1 VRQLFRAHIV
11 IPVIAVSVLASCAL
25 PSQQLSLPGPVQP
38 EAGPPKIASVNK
50 KAGVSG
56 TTGWQPE
63 ASEPRAYPGTGV
75 FTGATEPRRTAAEP
89 RTGEGITLSLSEVSI
104 AEAARVILGETLGL
118 NFVVSEKLKGTI
130 TIQTVKPM
138 SREGLLDVFET
149 VLKGEGAG
157 MVVDKGVYNIV
168 PIADA
173 VANAP
178 MLPRGSNARRLAGV
192 GSLIVPLQYV
202 SAPEMERILKSV
214 SPQVN
219 VLRTDTTRNLL
230 VVSGTRSDLDT
241 ISDTV
246 SVFDVDWMKGMSFAL
261 FPVETADPESI
272 ASELD
277 TVFANDKE
285 GPAKGMVRFIPNRRL
300 KSILVISAR
309 PEYLRKA
316 EAWMSRID
324 MVSRAIEKQV
334 HVYHIQNRGAVELA
348 ALLQRVYAGQTG
360 RISTS
365 ALPTPSS
372 STPMSSSG
380 TPGGV
385 PWTNSGTAGPM
396 PIPLPGAGAGIA
408 APIAPGGASV
418 PPGAEA
424 PTAIAA
430 LPAGTTEPVRS
441 GPAAEERLPNI
452 QIVPDEANN
461 ALVITATAKEYKR
474 LRQIL
479 ERVDVMPNQVMLEA
493 TIAEVKLN
501 DQLKYGIRAFLKI
514 GATQLRFNDSTAGTV
529 TPSFPGFSSFWDV
542 ANVQVALNALQ
553 TVTDV
558 NIVSSPTLMVLD
570 NKKAV
575 LQVGDEV
582 PISTGTTVA
591 NATTITSV
599 AYKSTGIVLNITP
612 RINDQNRV
620 VLDIEQEVSD
630 VTTTTTSGID
640 SPTIQQRR
648 VRTTVTVNDGE
659 SIMLAGLQ
667 QDKSTNTRNK
677 TPLASDIPLFGNL
690 FKSKDDTIS
699 RTELLIAITPRIV
712 KDARQVRG
720 VTEEFR
726 DKMNYRNRP
735 QRQGPPDAAEQFHRI
750 VR

>member
-1 VRQLFRAHIV
+1 MTQALKAHVLLSLAAI
-11 IPVIAVSVLASCAL
+11 SLLASCGL
-25 PSQQLSLPGPVQP
+25 PAQQLSLPGPIQP
-38 EAGPPKIASVNK
+38 EAGPPKIAAANRK
-50 KAGVSG
+50 PGISG

-63 ASEPRAYPGTGV
+63 ASEPRAYPGTAV
-75 FTGATEPRRTAAEP
+75 FTGSTEPRRNGAEP
-89 RTGEGITLSLSEVSI
+89 RAGEGISLSLSEVSI
-104 AEAARVILGETLGL
+104 SEASRVILGETLGL
-118 NFVVSEKLKGTI
+118 NFVVSEKLKGSI

-138 SREGLLDVFET
+138 SREALLDVFET

-157 MVVDKGVYNIV
+157 MVVDKGVYNVV
-168 PIADA
+168 PMADA

-178 MLPRGSNARRLAGV
+178 MIARGSNARRLAGV
-192 GSLIVPLQYV
+192 GSLVVPLQYV
-202 SAPEMERILKSV
+202 SAAEMERILKSV

-219 VLRTDTTRNLL
+219 ILRSDTTRNLL

-261 FPVETADPESI
+261 FPVETADPEAI
-272 ASELD
+272 ATELD
-277 TVFANDKE
+277 TVFSNDKE

-309 PEYLRKA
+309 PEYLHKA
-316 EAWMSRID
+316 ETWMRRID
-324 MVSRAIEKQV
+324 MVSRAVEKQV

-348 ALLQRVYAGQTG
+348 ALLQRVYAGQAG

-372 STPMSSSG
+372 LTPMSS
-380 TPGGV
+380 PGSPGAV
-385 PWTNSGTAGPM
+385 PWTNSGVSSPGPL
-396 PIPLPGAGAGIA
+396 PLPGPGTTGLIT
-408 APIAPGGASV
+408 PGG
-418 PPGAEA
+418 
-424 PTAIAA
+424 AA
-430 LPAGTTEPVRS
+430 LPAAAEPTTAMPALPAAVEPVRS

-461 ALVITATAKEYKR
+461 ALVITATTKEYKR

-479 ERVDVMPNQVMLEA
+479 ERIDVMPNQVMLEA

-514 GATQLRFNDSTAGTV
+514 GATQLRFNDTTAGTV
-529 TPSFPGFSSFWDV
+529 APAFPGFSSFWDV

-612 RINDQNRV
+612 RINDLNRV

-677 TPLASDIPLFGNL
+677 TPVAGDLPLFGNL

-735 QRQGPPDAAEQFHRI
+735 QRQGPPDAREQLDRI
-750 VR
+750 MR

>member
-1 VRQLFRAHIV
+1 MTQALKAHVLLSLAAI
-11 IPVIAVSVLASCAL
+11 SLLASCGL
-25 PSQQLSLPGPVQP
+25 PAQQLSLPGPIQP
-38 EAGPPKIASVNK
+38 EAGPPKIAAANRK
-50 KAGVSG
+50 PGISG

-63 ASEPRAYPGTGV
+63 ASEPRAYPGTAV
-75 FTGATEPRRTAAEP
+75 FTGSTEPRRNGAEP
-89 RTGEGITLSLSEVSI
+89 RAGEGISLSLSEVSI
-104 AEAARVILGETLGL
+104 SEASRVILGETLGL
-118 NFVVSEKLKGTI
+118 NFVVSEKLKGSI

-138 SREGLLDVFET
+138 SREALLDVFET

-157 MVVDKGVYNIV
+157 MVVDKGVYNVV
-168 PIADA
+168 PMADA

-178 MLPRGSNARRLAGV
+178 MIARGSNARRLAGV
-192 GSLIVPLQYV
+192 GSLVVPLQYV
-202 SAPEMERILKSV
+202 SAAEMERILKSV

-219 VLRTDTTRNLL
+219 ILRSDTTRNLL

-261 FPVETADPESI
+261 FPVETADPEAI
-272 ASELD
+272 ATELD
-277 TVFANDKE
+277 TVFSNDKE

-309 PEYLRKA
+309 PEYLHKA
-316 EAWMSRID
+316 ETWMRRID
-324 MVSRAIEKQV
+324 MVSRAVEKQV

-348 ALLQRVYAGQTG
+348 ALLQRVYAGQAG

-372 STPMSSSG
+372 LTPMSS
-380 TPGGV
+380 PGSPGAV
-385 PWTNSGTAGPM
+385 PWTNSGVSSPGPL
-396 PIPLPGAGAGIA
+396 PLPGAGTTGLIM
-408 APIAPGGASV
+408 PGG
-418 PPGAEA
+418 
-424 PTAIAA
+424 AA
-430 LPAGTTEPVRS
+430 LPAAAEPTTAMPALPAAVEPVRS

-461 ALVITATAKEYKR
+461 ALVITATTKEYKR

-479 ERVDVMPNQVMLEA
+479 ERIDVMPNQVMLEA

-514 GATQLRFNDSTAGTV
+514 GATQLRFNDTTAGTV
-529 TPSFPGFSSFWDV
+529 APAFPGFSSFWDV

-612 RINDQNRV
+612 RINDLNRV

-677 TPLASDIPLFGNL
+677 TPVAGDLPLFGNL

-735 QRQGPPDAAEQFHRI
+735 QRQGPPDAREQLDRI
-750 VR
+750 MR

>member
-1 VRQLFRAHIV
+1 
-11 IPVIAVSVLASCAL
+11 
-25 PSQQLSLPGPVQP
+25 
-38 EAGPPKIASVNK
+38 
-50 KAGVSG
+50 
-56 TTGWQPE
+56 
-63 ASEPRAYPGTGV
+63 
-75 FTGATEPRRTAAEP
+75 
-89 RTGEGITLSLSEVSI
+89 
-104 AEAARVILGETLGL
+104 
-118 NFVVSEKLKGTI
+118 
-130 TIQTVKPM
+130 
-138 SREGLLDVFET
+138 
-149 VLKGEGAG
+149 
-157 MVVDKGVYNIV
+157 MV
-168 PIADA
+168 
-173 VANAP
+173 
-178 MLPRGSNARRLAGV
+178 
-192 GSLIVPLQYV
+192 
-202 SAPEMERILKSV
+202 
-214 SPQVN
+214 
-219 VLRTDTTRNLL
+219 
-230 VVSGTRSDLDT
+230 
-241 ISDTV
+241 
-246 SVFDVDWMKGMSFAL
+246 
-261 FPVETADPESI
+261 
-272 ASELD
+272 
-277 TVFANDKE
+277 
-285 GPAKGMVRFIPNRRL
+285 
-300 KSILVISAR
+300 
-309 PEYLRKA
+309 
-316 EAWMSRID
+316 
-324 MVSRAIEKQV
+324 
-334 HVYHIQNRGAVELA
+334 
-348 ALLQRVYAGQTG
+348 
-360 RISTS
+360 
-365 ALPTPSS
+365 
-372 STPMSSSG
+372 
-380 TPGGV
+380 
-385 PWTNSGTAGPM
+385 
-396 PIPLPGAGAGIA
+396 
-408 APIAPGGASV
+408 
-418 PPGAEA
+418 
-424 PTAIAA
+424 
-430 LPAGTTEPVRS
+430 
-441 GPAAEERLPNI
+441 AEERLPNI

-479 ERVDVMPNQVMLEA
+479 ERIDVMPNQVMLEA

-514 GATQLRFNDSTAGTV
+514 GATQLRFNDTNAGAV
-529 TPSFPGFSSFWDV
+529 APAFPGFSSFWDV

-677 TPLASDIPLFGNL
+677 TPVAGDIPLFGNL
-690 FKSKDDTIS
+690 FKGKDDTIA

-735 QRQGPPDAAEQFHRI
+735 QRQGPPDATEQFHRI

>member
-1 VRQLFRAHIV
+1 M
-11 IPVIAVSVLASCAL
+11 
-25 PSQQLSLPGPVQP
+25 QP
-38 EAGPPKIASVNK
+38 EAGPAKIASVNR

-63 ASEPRAYPGTGV
+63 ASETRIYPGTAVYGSNP
-75 FTGATEPRRTAAEP
+75 EPRPGAPEP
-89 RTGEGITLSLSEVSI
+89 RAGEGITLNLAEVSI
-104 AEAARVILGETLGL
+104 PEAARVILGETLGL
-118 NFVVSEKLKGTI
+118 NYVVSDKLKGTI
-130 TIQTVKPM
+130 TIQSVKPM
-138 SREGLLDVFET
+138 SREGLLEVFET

-157 MVVDKGVYNIV
+157 IVVDKGVHQVV

-173 VANAP
+173 LANAP
-178 MLPRGSNARRLAGV
+178 LRMRGSNARRVAGV
-192 GSLIVPLQYV
+192 GSLVVPLQYV
-202 SAPEMERILKSV
+202 SATEMERILKSV
-214 SPQVN
+214 APQVN
-219 VLRTDTTRNLL
+219 ILRTDTTRNL
-230 VVSGTRSDLDT
+230 VIVSGTRSDLDT
-241 ISDTV
+241 IADTV
-246 SVFDVDWMKGMSFAL
+246 AVFDVDWMKGMSFAL
-261 FPVETADPESI
+261 FPVETADPDAI
-272 ASELD
+272 ATELD
-277 TVFANDKE
+277 TVFSNDKD
-285 GPAKGMVRFIPNRRL
+285 GPAKGLVRFIPNRRL
-300 KSILVISAR
+300 KSILVISSR

-316 EAWMSRID
+316 ETWMRRID
-324 MVSRAIEKQV
+324 MVSRAVERQV

-348 ALLQRVYAGQTG
+348 ALLQRVYAGQSG
-360 RISTS
+360 RVSTS
-365 ALPTPSS
+365 ALPLAGSTAPLTMAPSPAS
-372 STPMSSSG
+372 
-380 TPGGV
+380 GV
-385 PWTNSGTAGPM
+385 PWTNSGVSTPGPL
-396 PIPLPGAGAGIA
+396 PLPSNGTGLGIPLPPGPLLPGSPDPSGVVA
-408 APIAPGGASV
+408 AQ
-418 PPGAEA
+418 
-424 PTAIAA
+424 PTAA
-430 LPAGTTEPVRS
+430 EPVRG
-441 GPAAEERLPNI
+441 GPVAEERLPNVA
-452 QIVPDEANN
+452 IVPDEANN

-514 GATQLRFNDSTAGTV
+514 GATQLRFNDTAAGTV
-529 TPSFPGFSSFWDV
+529 TPQAPGFSSFWDV

-582 PISTGTTVA
+582 PISTGTTIA

-612 RINDQNRV
+612 RINDTNRV

-630 VTTTTTSGID
+630 VTNTTTSGID

-677 TPLASDIPLFGNL
+677 TPLAGDIPVLGNL
-690 FKSKDDTIS
+690 FKSKDDAIN

-712 KDARQVRG
+712 KDAREVRS

-726 DKMNYRNRP
+726 DKLNFSNRP
-735 QRQGPPDAAEQFHRI
+735 QRQAPPDVKEQINRI
-750 VR
+750 LVR

>member
-1 VRQLFRAHIV
+1 MILALA
-11 IPVIAVSVLASCAL
+11 AVSVLASCGL
-25 PSQQLSLPGPVQP
+25 PAQQLSLPGPVQP
-38 EAGPPKIASVNK
+38 EAGPAKIASVNR
-50 KAGVSG
+50 KAGISG
-56 TTGWQPE
+56 TTGWQAE
-63 ASEPRAYPGTGV
+63 ASDPRGYPGTGI
-75 FTGATEPRRTAAEP
+75 FTGTTPGPRMSAEP
-89 RTGEGITLSLSEVSI
+89 RAGEGITLSLAEVSI
-104 AEAARVILGETLGL
+104 SEASRVILGETLGL

-157 MVVDKGVYNIV
+157 LVVDKGVYNVV

-173 VANAP
+173 LANAP
-178 MLPRGSNARRLAGV
+178 MVPRGSNARRLAGV
-192 GSLIVPLQYV
+192 GSLVVPLQYV
-202 SAPEMERILKSV
+202 SATEMERILKSV

-219 VLRTDTTRNLL
+219 VLRSDPTRNLL

-272 ASELD
+272 ATELD

-309 PEYLRKA
+309 PEYLHKA
-316 EAWMSRID
+316 ETWMRRID
-324 MVSRAIEKQV
+324 MVSRAVEKQV

-348 ALLQRVYAGQTG
+348 ALLHRVYSGQSG
-360 RISTS
+360 RLSTS
-365 ALPTPSS
+365 ALSVPPGSM
-372 STPMSSSG
+372 PLSSSG

-385 PWTNSGTAGPM
+385 PWTNSGTSSPGPL
-396 PIPLPGAGAGIA
+396 PLPGTGMGAGIS
-408 APIAPGGASV
+408 APVMPGGTMLPPPADPSGAIV
-418 PPGAEA
+418 PATP
-424 PTAIAA
+424 
-430 LPAGTTEPVRS
+430 PAEPVRS
-441 GPAAEERLPNI
+441 AMVAEERLPNI

-479 ERVDVMPNQVMLEA
+479 ERIDVMPNQVMLEA

-514 GATQLRFNDSTAGTV
+514 GATQLRFNDTNAGAV
-529 TPSFPGFSSFWDV
+529 APAFPGFSSFWDV

-630 VTTTTTSGID
+630 VTNTTTSGID

-677 TPLASDIPLFGNL
+677 TPLAGDIPLFGNL
-690 FKSKDDTIS
+690 FKSKDDSIN

-735 QRQGPPDAAEQFHRI
+735 QRQGPPDAAEQFNRI